1 MENKSQP
8 ELSLQERIDVLLARA
23 DGLAADI
30 SGIPLNDEEKEM
42 FKEIQEF
49 RDKIGSNEEGE
60 VVDVYNG
67 EELKQAQRAK
77 DDLWDFKKI
86 ILERLS
92 KEAINA
98 PKAQEITGDIVPD
111 KIKNDPDFQKVQ
123 KDIEER
129 VAIIVRSILKPDES
143 GKPQGYRGSEE
154 DVRKK
159 VRVNIEINAWK
170 KFVKENP
177 EKSQQWAEFIPTTK
191 PILERLTRLQQ
202 PVSGEEKGGVVEGIG
217 NRLKNAPPTEIERGK
232 DLPQKPKDE
241 FAKFG
246 NKTRSVLTEDEMR
259 TIATAKPSTVVDE
272 ERLRKE
278 SWGQAARAVDKLT
291 EERIIEAK
299 QKDEI
304 EELGEKDIIEQIPY
318 TPKELEEKRK
328 QEAADLGIPTVKF
341 YNEAD
346 KERALKEE
354 AEKLGI
360 STIAEKTKEKIST
373 EQEVKMF
380 DKKVVDVF
388 SELGISSDEISK
400 IEGFETLSI
409 GQQHLILDGFRQFVF
424 GQIKEHALEK
434 YNQELK
440 ESGFFKKIGKG
451 ITKKYQ
457 IAKLEKTTAK
467 DLLSSG
473 LSRHE
478 KILKQ
483 LTKATK
489 EQGVDAI
496 VNENGEVEI
505 QYASLLDKF
514 TLDRLGP
521 EDKEKIEIFNKSA
534 TALSKIPYEWSLG
547 TASKKQRQEFEKIRK
562 DFEIAK
568 MEILNLPSARAAYN
582 IIASNLIDI
591 ENKLRFSQFISTH
604 PEVEKELSNIQTQSA
619 WTKIRKDIITERGIY
634 AGVGFGAA
642 GMNAALMLASGFILP
657 IGTVISGAA
666 IARWRAKEALNE
678 QDIMARKSAGFP
690 KVSEEQQKTLKEK
703 SKELAEKEEWLKAR
717 FPEYVKAENDY
728 LEEIVKLN
736 KKERADEAPTAQEV
750 ELLEQL
756 KGKYEKERLRFEIDP
771 LFQEYNAKK
780 AEYEKLR
787 NGIFKKEKGDEM
799 KKNVVNADS
808 LTNKIEYLIKKI
820 ETEKDVRKKEKL
832 IESLRVRLNYSDE
845 KLREGLVNFGSS
857 EERMLNNYNLIK
869 SISDGSVFADSLG
882 NPQIN
887 EELQRR
893 LDRFL
898 SAKKEKISKA
908 RKDHIRM
915 KMELGALYAVGFYGL
930 GFYGRKAV
938 GFAYDFMSDWWQSPP
953 KTSPTVEGIGEYAM
967 PIEKSGEKIGE
978 KIVGKAGQIGQ
989 ISGVKPTAG
998 AGVGATSVEALVP
1011 VGTPKAESLIQEI
1024 QVQSIGKRGPEGA
1037 IIDYFKKNEIIARQ
1051 FGYDEHMDLNKWAGT
1066 KAHQLWLR
1074 HAEVA
1079 IKDPN
1084 IEDTLKKLGYAPE
1097 DYIKGY
1103 EETMRHVSN
1112 GGVRIDISKG
1122 NVDLIDMEYLK
1133 FKASG
1138 LEDMPS
1144 GVQIDEGLSAHADV
1158 PSGIQ
1163 IDEGVAAVG
1172 DHTAT
1177 EASDNVISVNALPSV
1192 ENFAFSDLNFPV
1204 REFSAIKN
1212 ISVEKLLKE
1221 IPSND
1226 EAWAIWRGEVEGKS
1240 INLPH
1245 YETYWYTQFRRQVN
1259 LADQIRQIVKAQ
1271 KIKPEILKNISI
1283 GKFIEKYIVSN
1294 LKK

>member
-1 MENKSQP
+1 MENKSHSEP
-8 ELSLQERIDVLLARA
+8 SLQERIDVLLARA
-23 DGLAADI
+23 DSLAADI
-30 SGIPLNDEEKEM
+30 SGLSLNDEEKEI

-49 RDKIGSNEEGE
+49 RDKIGSNKEGE

-77 DDLWDFKKI
+77 DDLWDLKKI

-92 KEAINA
+92 NEAINA
-98 PKAQEITGDIVPD
+98 PKPQEKQETAGDVIPD

-123 KDIEER
+123 KEIEER
-129 VAIIVRSILKPDES
+129 VAITVRSILKPDES
-143 GKPQGYRGSEE
+143 GKPRGYRGSEE

-159 VRVNIEINAWK
+159 VRVNIEIDTWK
-170 KFVKENP
+170 KFVKENL
-177 EKSQQWAEFIPTTK
+177 EKSQQWAEFIPIIK
-191 PILERLTRLQQ
+191 PILERLTGLQQ
-202 PVSGEEKGGVVEGIG
+202 PVSGGEKEGVIEGIG
-217 NRLKNAPPTEIERGK
+217 NRPKNAPSTEIERGK
-232 DLPQKPKDE
+232 DFPKKPKDE

-246 NKTRSVLTEDEMR
+246 NKTRPVLTDDEMR
-259 TIATAKPSTVVDE
+259 TIATAKPPAAVDE
-272 ERLRKE
+272 EKLRKE
-278 SWGQAARAVDKLT
+278 GWEQATRVVDKLT
-291 EERIIEAK
+291 DERISEAK
-299 QKDEI
+299 KNAQHAPE
-304 EELGEKDIIEQIPY
+304 
-318 TPKELEEKRK
+318 ELEEKRK
-328 QEAADLGIPTVKF
+328 QEAADLGIPTAEF

-360 STIAEKTKEKIST
+360 LTITEKTKEKIST

-380 DKKVVDVF
+380 DKKVVEGF
-388 SELGISSDEISK
+388 SELGISSDEVSK

-424 GQIKEHALEK
+424 GQIKEQALEK
-434 YNQELK
+434 YNQEVK

-483 LTKATK
+483 LTKAIR

-505 QYASLLDKF
+505 QYASLLDK
-514 TLDRLGP
+514 LILNRLNP
-521 EDKEKIEIFNKSA
+521 EDNGKIETFNKSA

-547 TASKKQRQEFEKIRK
+547 TASKKQRQEFEKIKK
-562 DFEIAK
+562 DFEMAK

-591 ENKLRFSQFISTH
+591 ENKLRFSQFISVH

-642 GMNAALMLASGFILP
+642 GMNAAIMLASGFILP
-657 IGTVISGAA
+657 IGTVVSGAA

-690 KVSEEQQKTLKEK
+690 EASEEQQKILKEK

-728 LEEIVKLN
+728 LEEIIKLN
-736 KKERADEAPTAQEV
+736 KKEKVEEAPTAQEV

-756 KGKYEKERLRFEIDP
+756 KSKYETERLRFEIDP
-771 LFQEYNAKK
+771 LFQEYSAKK
-780 AEYEKLR
+780 SEYEKLR

-799 KKNVVNADS
+799 KQNVASADS
-808 LTNKIEYLIKKI
+808 LTNKIENLIKKV
-820 ETEKDVRKKEKL
+820 ETEKDVREKEKL
-832 IESLRVRLNYSDE
+832 IESLKVRLDYSDE

-857 EERMLNNYNLIK
+857 EERFLNNYNLIK
-869 SISDGSVFADSLG
+869 SISNGFVFTDSLG
-882 NPQIN
+882 NSQIN
-887 EELQRR
+887 KELQQR

-915 KMELGALYAVGFYGL
+915 KMELGALYAIGFYGL
-930 GFYGRKAV
+930 GFYGRKAFSSGYNLV
-938 GFAYDFMSDWWQSPP
+938 SDWWQSFP
-953 KTSPTVEGIGEYAM
+953 KTSPTVGGVGEYAM
-967 PIEKSGEKIGE
+967 PSEKI
-978 KIVGKAGQIGQ
+978 IGKTGQIGQ
-989 ISGVKPTAG
+989 MSGGKLTAGVGVG
-998 AGVGATSVEALVP
+998 AGVEALAP
-1011 VGTPKAESLIQEI
+1011 AGTPKAESLMQEI
-1024 QVQSIGKRGPEGA
+1024 QAQPIGKRGPEGA
-1037 IIDYFKKNEIIARQ
+1037 IIDYFKKNEWAARQ
-1051 FGYDEHMDLNKWAGT
+1051 FGYDEHMDINKWAGT
-1066 KAHQLWLR
+1066 KAHWLWLK
-1074 HAEVA
+1074 HAQDA

-1097 DYIKGY
+1097 DYINGY
-1103 EETMRHVSN
+1103 EEMMRHVSN
-1112 GGVRIDISKG
+1112 GGVKIDISKG
-1122 NVDLIDMEYLK
+1122 NVDLIDMDYLK
-1133 FKASG
+1133 FKAGG
-1138 LEDMPS
+1138 LED
-1144 GVQIDEGLSAHADV
+1144 A

-1163 IDEGVAAVG
+1163 IDEGSPISPQIDEGTFAVENN
-1172 DHTAT
+1172 AV
-1177 EASDNVISVNALPSV
+1177 EAIDNAISISALPSV
-1192 ENFAFSDLNFPV
+1192 EKFVFSDRNFSV
-1204 REFSAIKN
+1204 GEFSAIKN

-1221 IPSND
+1221 IPSRD

-1245 YETYWYTQFRRQVN
+1245 YETYWYTQFKRQVN
-1259 LADQIRQIVKAQ
+1259 LAEQIRQIAKAQ

-1283 GKFIEKYIVSN
+1283 GKFIEKYIAPG

>member
-1 MENKSQP
+1 MENKSHSEP
-8 ELSLQERIDVLLARA
+8 SLQERIDVLLARA
-23 DGLAADI
+23 DSLAADI
-30 SGIPLNDEEKEM
+30 SGLSLNDEEKEI

-49 RDKIGSNEEGE
+49 RDKIGSNKEGE

-77 DDLWDFKKI
+77 DDLWDLKKI

-98 PKAQEITGDIVPD
+98 PKPQEKQETAGDVIPD

-123 KDIEER
+123 KEIEER
-129 VAIIVRSILKPDES
+129 VAITVRSILKPDES

-159 VRVNIEINAWK
+159 VRVNIEIDTWK
-170 KFVKENP
+170 KFVKENL
-177 EKSQQWAEFIPTTK
+177 EKSQQWAEFIPIIK
-191 PILERLTRLQQ
+191 PILERLTGLQQ
-202 PVSGEEKGGVVEGIG
+202 PVSGGEKEGVIEGIG
-217 NRLKNAPPTEIERGK
+217 NRPKNAPSTEIEKGK
-232 DLPQKPKDE
+232 DLPKKPKDE

-246 NKTRSVLTEDEMR
+246 KKTQSVLTEDEMII
-259 TIATAKPSTVVDE
+259 IATTKPSAVVDE

-278 SWGQAARAVDKLT
+278 SWEQGARIADKLT
-291 EERIIEAK
+291 EERINEAK
-299 QKDEI
+299 KNTQHAPE
-304 EELGEKDIIEQIPY
+304 
-318 TPKELEEKRK
+318 ELEEKRK
-328 QEAADLGIPTVKF
+328 QEAADLGIPTVEF

-360 STIAEKTKEKIST
+360 LTITEKTKEKIST

-380 DKKVVDVF
+380 DKKVVEGF
-388 SELGISSDEISK
+388 SELGISSDEVSK

-424 GQIKEHALEK
+424 GQIKEQALEK
-434 YNQELK
+434 YNQEVK

-483 LTKATK
+483 LTKAIR

-505 QYASLLDKF
+505 QYASLLDK
-514 TLDRLGP
+514 LILNRLNP
-521 EDKEKIEIFNKSA
+521 EDNGKIETFNKSA

-547 TASKKQRQEFEKIRK
+547 TASKKQRQGFEKIRK
-562 DFEIAK
+562 DFEMAK

-591 ENKLRFSQFISTH
+591 ENKLRFSQFISAH

-642 GMNAALMLASGFILP
+642 GMNAAIMLASGFILP
-657 IGTVISGAA
+657 IGTVVSGAA

-690 KVSEEQQKTLKEK
+690 EASEEQQKILKEK

-728 LEEIVKLN
+728 LEEIIKLN
-736 KKERADEAPTAQEV
+736 KKEKVEEAPTAQEV

-756 KGKYEKERLRFEIDP
+756 KGRYEKERLRFEIDP

-780 AEYEKLR
+780 SEYEKLR

-799 KKNVVNADS
+799 KQNVVNADS
-808 LTNKIEYLIKKI
+808 LTNKIENLIKKI
-820 ETEKDVRKKEKL
+820 ETEKDVREKEKL
-832 IESLRVRLNYSDE
+832 IESLKVRLDYSDE

-857 EERMLNNYNLIK
+857 EKRFLNNYNLIK
-869 SISDGSVFADSLG
+869 SISDGFVFTDSLG

-887 EELQRR
+887 EELQQR

-930 GFYGRKAV
+930 GFYGRKAL
-938 GFAYDFMSDWWQSPP
+938 GFAYDYWQALPR
-953 KTSPTVEGIGEYAM
+953 TSPTVEGIGEYVV
-967 PIEKSGEKIGE
+967 PSEKVVS
-978 KIVGKAGQIGQ
+978 KAGQIGQ
-989 ISGVKPTAG
+989 MAGGKPT
-998 AGVGATSVEALVP
+998 VGASVEALIP
-1011 VGTPKAESLIQEI
+1011 AGTPKAESLMQEI
-1024 QVQSIGKRGPEGA
+1024 QAQPIGKRGPEGA
-1037 IIDYFKKNEIIARQ
+1037 IIDYFKKNEIVARQ

-1074 HAEVA
+1074 HAQDA

-1084 IEDTLKKLGYAPE
+1084 VEDVLKKLGYAPE

-1103 EETMRHVSN
+1103 EEMMKHVSN
-1112 GGVRIDISKG
+1112 GGIKIDISKG

-1133 FKASG
+1133 FKAGG
-1138 LEDMPS
+1138 LE
-1144 GVQIDEGLSAHADV
+1144 DV

-1163 IDEGVAAVG
+1163 IDEGLPTGPQIDEGIAAVESN
-1172 DHTAT
+1172 AA
-1177 EASDNVISVNALPSV
+1177 EAVDNAISVSALPSV
-1192 ENFAFSDLNFPV
+1192 ENFAFSDLNFSV
-1204 REFSAIKN
+1204 GEFSAIKN

-1221 IPSND
+1221 IPSRD

-1245 YETYWYTQFRRQVN
+1245 YETYWYTQFKRQVN
-1259 LADQIRQIVKAQ
+1259 LAEQIRQIAKAQ
-1271 KIKPEILKNISI
+1271 KIKP
-1283 GKFIEKYIVSN
+1283 
-1294 LKK
+1294 